1 MQLAG
6 KHLIVGMTGGIA
18 AYKVCE
24 LVRRLQDEGAT
35 VQVVMTQGAQQFV
48 TATTMQALSGRPV
61 ETDQWKS
68 LTGNAMAHI
77 ELTRNADAV
86 IVAPATADFV
96 AKLAHGLADDLLTT
110 LALARDRVR
119 TPLLVAPAMNVEMWE
134 NPATQRNVA
143 QLHADGITLCGP
155 ASGAQACGETGFG
168 RMLEANE
175 LLDDVISFF
184 QQKLLAGRRVLLTAG
199 PTFEPIDPVR
209 GITNLSSGKT
219 GFALARAARD
229 AGAQVTLV
237 AGPTTL
243 ATPRGVKR
251 IDVTTAREMMSAVM
265 DQMPTDVF
273 ISVAAVADWHVSNP
287 SGSKIKKG
295 ASTTPPTLQFGS
307 NPDILAA
314 VAALPSPPYCVGFAA
329 ESDDVIDNAR
339 RKLSGKKVQLMVANR
354 AQDVFGSDS
363 SELSL
368 LDANGVTALPTA
380 DKIVQARRL
389 VTEIAARLARDP
401 SPTANHA
408 ARQRA
413 TNQALAQRG
422 HD

>member
-6 KHLIVGMTGGIA
+6 KHLVVGMTGGIA

-24 LVRRLQDEGAT
+24 LVRRLQEEGAT
-35 VQVVMTQGAQQFV
+35 VQVVMTAGAQQFV
-48 TATTMQALSGRPV
+48 TAITMQALSGRPV

-68 LTGNAMAHI
+68 LTGNAMPHI
-77 ELTRNADAV
+77 ELTRDADAV
-86 IVAPATADFV
+86 IVAPATADFL

-119 TPLLVAPAMNVEMWE
+119 TPLLVAPAMNVEMWD

-143 QLHADGITLCGP
+143 QLRADGIILCGP
-155 ASGAQACGETGFG
+155 ASGAQACGETGYG
-168 RMLEANE
+168 RMLEAHE

-184 QQKLLAGRRVLLTAG
+184 QPKSLAGRKVLLTAG

-209 GITNLSSGKT
+209 GVTNLSSGKT

-265 DQMPTDVF
+265 NQLPTDVF
-273 ISVAAVADWHVSNP
+273 ISVAAVADWHVSNV
-287 SGSKIKKG
+287 SVSKIKKG
-295 ASTTPPTLQFGS
+295 SSTTPPTLQFGS
-307 NPDILAA
+307 NPDILAT
-314 VAALPSPPYCVGFAA
+314 VAALPSAPYCVGFAA

-339 RKLSGKKVQLMVANR
+339 RKLSGKKVQLIVANR
-354 AQDVFGSDS
+354 AQDVFGSDT

-368 LDANGVTALPTA
+368 LDADGVTALPTA

-389 VTEIAARLARDP
+389 IAEIAARLARGP
-401 SPTANHA
+401 SPTASA
-408 ARQRA
+408 AAQQRV
-413 TNQALAQRG
+413 TT
-422 HD
+422 

>member
-6 KHLIVGMTGGIA
+6 KHLVVGMTGGIA
-18 AYKVCE
+18 AYKTCD
-24 LVRRLQDEGAT
+24 LVRRLQEEGAT
-35 VQVVMTQGAQQFV
+35 VQVVMTAGAQQFV
-48 TATTMQALSGRPV
+48 TAITMQALSGRPV

-68 LTGNAMAHI
+68 LTGNAMPHI

-86 IVAPATADFV
+86 IVAPATADFL
-96 AKLAHGLADDLLTT
+96 AKLAYGLADDLLTT
-110 LALARDRVR
+110 LALARDRIR
-119 TPLLVAPAMNVEMWE
+119 TALLVAPAMNVEMWD

-143 QLHADGITLCGP
+143 QLRADGIVVCGP

-168 RMLEANE
+168 RMLEAHE

-184 QQKLLAGRRVLLTAG
+184 QPKLLAGRKVLLTAG

-209 GITNLSSGKT
+209 GVTNLSSGKT

-243 ATPRGVKR
+243 ATPRGVQR

-265 DQMPTDVF
+265 DQLPTDVF
-273 ISVAAVADWHVSNP
+273 ISVAAVADWHVSNV

-307 NPDILAA
+307 NPDILAT
-314 VAALPSPPYCVGFAA
+314 VAALPSAPYCVGFAA

-339 RKLSGKKVQLMVANR
+339 RKLTGKTVQLIVANR
-354 AQDVFGSDS
+354 AQDVFGSDT

-368 LDANGVTALPTA
+368 LDADGVTALPTA

-389 VTEIAARLARDP
+389 ITEIAARLARGS
-401 SPTANHA
+401 SPHTSA
-408 ARQRA
+408 AAQQRV
-413 TNQALAQRG
+413 TI
-422 HD
+422 